1 MKNKRKLISIFMI
14 FTICLISFFTQKVYA
29 ENTENQIKLEPSKND
44 TLPFPVTIRDFK
56 KDYVMFEPDNKFISW
71 LGAGM
76 VEKSLGEDKKPVFNI
91 EIIKTVTEQLW
102 INQSSISTVDKKL
115 KSKGSLED
123 AKIFYESNK
132 NKRYD
137 EISPTSEKNDNRIN
151 TAYRYVYYHF
161 KKLFEDVNS
170 LNTQDSNVISS
181 LDLTKKNG
189 VYNYNNSNFFPMDNK
204 GFGNEGNINH
214 NFHFTLESHS
224 KFWFDGSKDLTFNFT
239 GDDDV
244 WVYINNN
251 LVIDLG
257 GIHPAQTQSITIQ
270 KDGTI
275 RNSKLGTIG
284 NLPSEGWYDFD
295 FFFMERH
302 TTQSNLN
309 ISTNMEFKPKI
320 DIKKTP
326 YVIDSNSKE
335 VELKKDDMVYPGETV
350 YYKFFIENTGNVDL
364 RKVTIEDQLLNL
376 KIDENGA
383 YKDGKII
390 NDPKLSIKRLEGDK
404 ETSNSSDKNALKEM
418 QYLNA
423 GNLDKKSQKLEIK
436 SNDLFSYVVTDKDA
450 VNKKVENTAIAKGTH
465 KNSEVNEKANATV
478 TVDVKDVDPDIIK
491 LNTSIDKYVKTITR
505 GSKEVYN
512 VKNGKDKVPDII
524 PGDKVVFGFELK
536 NSSTSENPKTGKVP
550 IHIDSLSLDDVLSMG
565 DSNQNINW
573 KFFYE
578 DNNEELNKDDFSLK
592 PSETLSIYSSEWI
605 IPSNLY
611 NPKEYNIKN
620 NINLNRKDEKLSED
634 NIDLYINKPS
644 LKLKKIVNNGN
655 WDKTEFTICVKGS
668 DKTAY
673 NMKIKNGET
682 VSIENLKYGVEYT
695 ISEVVPMNYKLESI
709 SQDKI
714 TLNGDTN
721 KSLITIT
728 NKKSNDKWFS
738 DKFTI
743 SNKFI
748 FKVYK

>member
-29 ENTENQIKLEPSKND
+29 ENQIKLEPSKND

-132 NKRYD
+132 NKKYD

-170 LNTQDSNVISS
+170 LNTQDSNVTSS

-257 GIHPAQTQSITIQ
+257 GIHPAQAQSITIQ

-284 NLPSEGWYDFD
+284 NLPSGGWYDFD

-335 VELKKDDMVYPGETV
+335 VELKKDDVIYPGETV
-350 YYKFFIENTGNVDL
+350 YYKFLIENTGNVDL
-364 RKVTIEDQLLNL
+364 RKVTLEDQLLNL

-390 NDPKLSIKRLEGDK
+390 NNPKLSVKRLEGDK
-404 ETSNSSDKNALKEM
+404 EISNSSDKNALKEM

-423 GNLDKKSQKLEIK
+423 GNLDKKPQKLEIK

-450 VNKKVENTAIAKGTH
+450 VNKKVENTAIGKGTH

-536 NSSTSENPKTGKVP
+536 NLSTSENPKTGKVP
-550 IHIDSLSLDDVLSMG
+550 IHIDSLSLNDVLRMG
-565 DSNQNINW
+565 DSDQNINW

-634 NIDLYINKPS
+634 NIDLHINKPS

-655 WDKTEFTICVKGS
+655 GDKTEFTICVKGS
-668 DKTAY
+668 DKTEY

-748 FKVYK
+748 FKGYK